1 MWKNIIIIICQWII
15 YILDKLSNKSSDKFL
30 HSYSNDSDIQI
41 LTPHGWDQFL
51 LIHEINMS
59 DSYTLITQNG
69 ETLVCAD
76 KHRVFNGEDYVYV
89 EDMKIGDNIS
99 TIKGV
104 DKISSIYKNYLPTR
118 MGDITV
124 SSADKSLYTDNIVS
138 HNTTTSALFMLWY
151 ILFNVDKGALV
162 LGDKRAT
169 AVEILD
175 KMKKIFRELP
185 YFLKPGVVKWNEGEI
200 SFDNGCRIMAQATTQ
215 NSGIGFTFHC
225 VLADE
230 FAHVDPNMVRKFYS
244 QIFPTVTASKAKFM
258 ITSTQNGRN
267 LFYKL
272 YKAAEAHESDYA
284 AFKVDWW
291 QIPEWDPTN
300 HKWIPRDDEWKSK
313 QIANLGSEEDFNMQ
327 FGTDFDIG
335 APTLLNQKYI
345 KSLEAPA
352 FIYKDMLGV
361 TSSSSWYWHPDLD
374 IYDLKNMK
382 LVVTSDLAEQV
393 GEDYTIFEVYRLVNP
408 LAGAKGKLQLM
419 GYFRDNTSSREV
431 CAQSLVEFLN
441 KYTDSDATIVSFEK
455 NTYGD
460 IFYRDVKDFCDDHDI
475 EYPRFVKYAATGSNK
490 KNPGIKITPGNKSDH
505 CKLFKE
511 AFEKGQ
517 IQCNCEQWI
526 LESYNFVEDNG
537 SYKASYGHDDLMM
550 AAIQLTFVEES
561 TEYTVLLD
569 QPDPVEARNQALL
582 EDKEY
587 IDNPIDSRFKGQI
600 IARNII
606 SSADQIHNSS
616 WIQGKSYTLSS

>member
-1 MWKNIIIIICQWII
+1 MTFNPIKEEKEGTRSQRVVWTTETLEKAVKGLNQGRVLSVNPFYDNKVWLLKEDLTYQRTPEEIREWKKCAKGVLYFAQK
-15 YILDKLSNKSSDKFL
+15 YAKLLTPEGIKHVTLRDYQVEYLKFL
-30 HSYSNDSDIQI
+30 SENR
-41 LTPHGWDQFL
+41 LTIFL
-51 LIHEINMS
+51 
-59 DSYTLITQNG
+59 
-69 ETLVCAD
+69 
-76 KHRVFNGEDYVYV
+76 
-89 EDMKIGDNIS
+89 
-99 TIKGV
+99 
-104 DKISSIYKNYLPTR
+104 
-118 MGDITV
+118 
-124 SSADKSLYTDNIVS
+124 SARQSGK
-138 HNTTTSALFMLWY
+138 TTTSALFMLWY

-185 YFLKPGVVKWNEGEI
+185 YFLKPGIVKWNEGEI

-291 QIPEWDPTN
+291 QIPEWDPEQ
-300 HKWIPRDDEWKSK
+300 HKWIPRDETWKTK
-313 QIANLGSEEDFNMQ
+313 QIANLGSGEDFNMQ

-335 APTLLNQKYI
+335 APTLLSQKYI
-345 KSLEAPA
+345 KSLIAPA

-361 TSSSSWYWHPDLD
+361 TSSASWHWQPDLD

-382 LVVTSDLAEQV
+382 LVITSDLAEQV
-393 GEDYTIFEVYRLVNP
+393 GQDYTIFEVYRLVNP
-408 LAGAKGKLQLM
+408 LAGAKGELQLM
-419 GYFRDNTSSREV
+419 GYFRDNTLGREV

-441 KYTDSDATIVSFEK
+441 KYTDPDSTIVSFEK

-460 IFYRDVKDFCDDHDI
+460 IFYRDVKDFCDDHNI
-475 EYPRFVKYAATGSNK
+475 EYPRFVKYSTTDSKK

-537 SYKASYGHDDLMM
+537 TYKASYGHDDLMM

-561 TEYTVLLD
+561 TEYTVLLN
-569 QPDPVEARNQALL
+569 QPDPVEVRNQALL

-587 IDNPIDSRFKGQI
+587 IDNPIDSRFGGQI
-600 IARNII
+600 ISRNTVR
-606 SSADQIHNSS
+606 SADQSYNSS
-616 WIQGKSYTLSS
+616 WIQGRSRYATQWPPGSYNR

>member
-1 MWKNIIIIICQWII
+1 MTFNPIKEEKEGTRSQRVVWTTEALEKAVKGLNQGRVLSVNPFYDNKVWLLKEDLTYQRTPEEIKEWKKCSKDVLYFAQK
-15 YILDKLSNKSSDKFL
+15 YAKLLTPEGIKHVTLRDYQVEYLKFL
-30 HSYSNDSDIQI
+30 SENR
-41 LTPHGWDQFL
+41 LTIFL
-51 LIHEINMS
+51 
-59 DSYTLITQNG
+59 
-69 ETLVCAD
+69 
-76 KHRVFNGEDYVYV
+76 
-89 EDMKIGDNIS
+89 
-99 TIKGV
+99 
-104 DKISSIYKNYLPTR
+104 
-118 MGDITV
+118 
-124 SSADKSLYTDNIVS
+124 SARQSGK
-138 HNTTTSALFMLWY
+138 TTTSALFMLWY

-215 NSGIGFTFHC
+215 NSGISFTFHC

-300 HKWIPRDDEWKSK
+300 HKWIPRDDEWKAK

-345 KSLEAPA
+345 KSLETPA

-393 GEDYTIFEVYRLVNP
+393 GQDYTIFEVYRLVNP
-408 LAGAKGKLQLM
+408 LAGVKGKLQLM

-475 EYPRFVKYAATGSNK
+475 EYPRFVKYATTGSNK

-569 QPDPVEARNQALL
+569 QPDPVEAHNQALL

-587 IDNPIDSRFKGQI
+587 IDNPVDSRFKGQI
-600 IARNII
+600 IARNIV
-606 SSADQIHNSS
+606 SSADRIHNSS
-616 WIQGKSYTLSS
+616 WIQGRVLGRDYMSSSS